1 VQVTGSSV
9 ELWSIDFVND
19 TVGYAIG
26 NNVVLKTTNGGITF
40 VGGENENVP
49 TEYELYQN
57 YPNPFNPIT
66 HFGFR
71 IANFGLVKLKINDIS
86 GKEIDVVVNKNL
98 SAGEY
103 KIDFD
108 ASHLA
113 SGVYFYS
120 LWIDNQIISSKKML
134 LVK

>member
-1 VQVTGSSV
+1 
-9 ELWSIDFVND
+9 
-19 TVGYAIG
+19 
-26 NNVVLKTTNGGITF
+26 
-40 VGGENENVP
+40 
-49 TEYELYQN
+49 
-57 YPNPFNPIT
+57 
-66 HFGFR
+66 
-71 IANFGLVKLKINDIS
+71 LVKLKINDIS